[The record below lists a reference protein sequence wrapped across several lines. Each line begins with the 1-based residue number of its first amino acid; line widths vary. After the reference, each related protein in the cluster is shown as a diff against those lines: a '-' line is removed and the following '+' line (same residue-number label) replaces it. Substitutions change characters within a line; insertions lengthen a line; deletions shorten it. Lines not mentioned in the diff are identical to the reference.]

1 MIRVLLFAVVALA
14 LGSTV
19 AWFLH
24 ADTGYVM
31 LSYGHWVLETS
42 LFGLVAA
49 LFVGICGLYYGF
61 QLIVAGADLP
71 ARVRRAMERR
81 RRDLARDS
89 FEAGLLRLM
98 EGHWRQAE
106 IELVRRAADHHA
118 AHLNYLAAA
127 KAAQKLGAADR
138 REHYLR
144 LAAQGEAETRFA
156 TLLTQAELQRE
167 RGDYAQARDSA
178 LQLREQDP
186 RHPYPIELLAESHAA
201 LGDWERLQVLLSQ
214 ADTPAALVPE
224 RLRQLSAETLR
235 QRLRAAVAAASIDQL
250 KTLWDQASRELRED
264 PGLLRDYARG
274 LVRLNADAEAL
285 ALISATLNRRWDAEL
300 MRLYGGLHA
309 TDPLGQ
315 LATIE
320 QWLGR
325 YGEYPEVQLAA
336 GQVCLRNKL
345 WGKAR
350 SYLDAAIRQAP
361 TPAAYLE
368 LARVCEATQNRA
380 EAEKFWRMGLE
391 LAAQGS

>member
-1 MIRVLLFAVVALA
+1 MIRVLLFAVGALA
-14 LGSTV
+14 LGSTI
-19 AWFLH
+19 AWFLR

-31 LSYGHWVLETS
+31 LGYGSWVLETS
-42 LFGLVAA
+42 LFGLAAA
-49 LFVGICGLYYGF
+49 LFVGIGGLYYGF
-61 QLIVAGADLP
+61 QLLLAGAGLP
-71 ARVRRAMERR
+71 ARVRAAMERR
-81 RRDLARDS
+81 RADLARDS

-127 KAAQKLGAADR
+127 RAAQKLGAADR

-144 LAAQGEAETRFA
+144 LARQGGEFETRFA

-167 RGDYAQARDSA
+167 RGDYALARDSA

-186 RHPYPIELLAESHAA
+186 RHPYPLELLAESHAA
-201 LGDWERLQVLLSQ
+201 LGDWDRLHLLLGQ
-214 ADTPAALVPE
+214 PGMVAALAPD
-224 RLRQLSAETLR
+224 RLRQLGLQALQE
-235 QRLRAAVAAASIDQL
+235 RLRAAVAAANLDQL
-250 KTLWDQASRELRED
+250 HTIWEQADRAQREEPELLRE
-264 PGLLRDYARG
+264 YARG

-285 ALISATLNRRWDAEL
+285 ALIGAALNRRWDAGL
-300 MRLYGGLHA
+300 MQLYGGLQA
-309 TDPLGQ
+309 ADPLGQ
-315 LATIE
+315 LAAVE
-320 QWLGR
+320 QWIGR

-336 GQVCLRNKL
+336 GQICLRNKL

-350 SYLDAAIRQAP
+350 SYLDAAILQAP

-380 EAEKFWRMGLE
+380 EAEKYWRMGLE
-391 LAAQGS
+391 LASR

>member
-1 MIRVLLFAVVALA
+1 MIRVLLFAVCALA

-19 AWFLH
+19 AWFLR

-31 LSYGHWVLETS
+31 LGYGAWVLETS
-42 LFGLVAA
+42 LFGLAAA

-61 QLIVAGADLP
+61 QLLLAGAELP
-71 ARVRRAMERR
+71 ARVRAAMERR
-81 RRDLARDS
+81 RADLARDS

-106 IELVRRAADHHA
+106 IELVRRAADHRA

-127 KAAQKLGAADR
+127 RAAQKLGAADR

-144 LAAQGEAETRFA
+144 LARQGGEFETRFA

-167 RGDYAQARDSA
+167 RGDYAQARDTA

-186 RHPYPIELLAESHAA
+186 RHPYPLELLAESHAA
-201 LGDWERLQVLLSQ
+201 LGDWDRLHALLGQ
-214 ADTPAALVPE
+214 PGVAAALAPE
-224 RLRQLSAETLR
+224 RLRELGLQALQE
-235 QRLRAAVAAASIDQL
+235 RLRAAVAAGNLNQL
-250 KTLWDQASRELRED
+250 HTIWEQADRAQREEPDLLREYV
-264 PGLLRDYARG
+264 RS

-285 ALISATLNRRWDAEL
+285 ALIGAALNRRWDAGL
-300 MRLYGGLHA
+300 MQLYGGLQA
-309 TDPLGQ
+309 ADPLGQ
-315 LATIE
+315 LAAVE
-320 QWLGR
+320 QWIGR

-350 SYLDAAIRQAP
+350 SYLDAAVRQAP

-380 EAEKFWRMGLE
+380 EAEKYWRMGLE
-391 LAAQGS
+391 LASR